1 MKNKKG
7 TYRRLPNGYGSVTK
21 LSGNRRRPYAARLSA
36 SGTADGQNTP
46 RAIGYYET
54 WQQAYEALAAYNR
67 NPYDFDAKQITFAEV
82 YELFLDRRKN
92 APGGLSK
99 SSASGYTAAYKHS
112 ASLHE
117 RPFCQ
122 IKAMHLQKLLDGM
135 SADYSKATL
144 ELVKNLWL
152 LMWNYAE
159 ENEIVDK
166 NLAKF
171 VRINKEETDEH
182 SVPLTQSELNMLWQ
196 NAERSECALVLIMCY
211 SGFRVSAY
219 QTLTINLEKRYFQGG
234 VKTSAGRN
242 RVVPI
247 HSRIVPLVE
256 RLLAEKLLFGQSS
269 TKIRSA
275 FKIGLQLAG
284 VELGNHTPHD
294 ARATLAT
301 ELERAHVRDLHIKR
315 ILGHST
321 GDITKDVY
329 TSVDV
334 EELRQS
340 IELIP

>member
-1 MKNKKG
+1 
-7 TYRRLPNGYGSVTK
+7 
-21 LSGNRRRPYAARLSA
+21 
-36 SGTADGQNTP
+36 
-46 RAIGYYET
+46 
-54 WQQAYEALAAYNR
+54 
-67 NPYDFDAKQITFAEV
+67 
-82 YELFLDRRKN
+82 
-92 APGGLSK
+92 
-99 SSASGYTAAYKHS
+99 
-112 ASLHE
+112 
-117 RPFCQ
+117 
-122 IKAMHLQKLLDGM
+122 
-135 SADYSKATL
+135 
-144 ELVKNLWL
+144 
-152 LMWNYAE
+152 
-159 ENEIVDK
+159 
-166 NLAKF
+166 
-171 VRINKEETDEH
+171 
-182 SVPLTQSELNMLWQ
+182 
-196 NAERSECALVLIMCY
+196 
-211 SGFRVSAY
+211 
-219 QTLTINLEKRYFQGG
+219 LTINLEKRYFQGG

-269 TKIRSA
+269 TKIRST

-301 ELERAHVRDLHIKR
+301 ELEKAHVRDLHIKR